1 MVRRDEEEAC
11 HPSDQHDHH
20 VGDVCRVGDSAGRC
34 AVEVD
39 AKGDEAADGAAEVED
54 DPEKSDT

>member
-20 VGDVCRVGDSAGRC
+20 VGDVSRVGDSPGC
-34 AVEVD
+34 GAVEVD
-39 AKGDEAADGAAEVED
+39 SKGDEAADGAAEVED
-54 DPEKSDT
+54 DPEESDA